1 MRMSLVEL
9 ELRLETPLFA
19 GGHDPLRLDDLWIL
33 RPSEI
38 KGVWRWWARALA
50 AGALYDAG
58 QLKGESR
65 ERQGLLKAPTPE
77 EAGRISEIV
86 GLRMGLGY
94 ADPRGRLSKASSYS
108 LIVEPVGDVGRFKRV
123 YRGGP
128 VAALGR
134 QVNLQR
140 ANLLALGSRE
150 QKGWQAE
157 YLAPG
162 ARFRLRVEEQLSV
175 SAEGAEAAL
184 SALALALTFSGFGK
198 GGRRGLGCFRVVR
211 ATGRYAALFDARAS
225 AADKVTRAVN
235 AARRVAEVRAVES
248 GAGELPPLPLVSAR
262 DLAGG
267 YAVRGRKLRPFQV
280 IEVRGGD
287 ASRLLEELH
296 NFFLRGARARRLIG
310 NPASPDAL
318 KQKLAAWVLGLPR
331 EQRGTGYEI
340 LARAVDRR
348 ASPLLL
354 AVHGTDREGVAYL
367 SVFASADWPVQ
378 LKWKGGTTQPLAI
391 NDAKVAEAL
400 TTAVEEFVDYAERSG
415 FKVKFVWP

>member
-1 MRMSLVEL
+1 MSLVEL
-9 ELRLETPLFA
+9 ELQLETPLFA
-19 GGHDPLRLDDLWIL
+19 GGHEPLRLDELWIL

-58 QLKGESR
+58 QLKGT
-65 ERQGLLKAPTPE
+65 GKPGILKAPTPA
-77 EAGRISEIV
+77 EAGKISEVV
-86 GLRMGLGY
+86 GLGMGLGY

-140 ANLLALGSRE
+140 ANLLALGSR
-150 QKGWQAE
+150 QQRGWQAE

-162 ARFRLRVEEQLSV
+162 ARFRVRVEEQLPV
-175 SAEGAEAAL
+175 SAESAEAAL

-225 AADKVTRAVN
+225 AADRVTRAVN
-235 AARRVAEVRAVES
+235 AARRVVGVRAVES

-287 ASRLLEELH
+287 ANRLLEELH
-296 NFFLRGARARRLIG
+296 NFFLRGSRARRLLG
-310 NPASPDAL
+310 NPASQDAL
-318 KQKLAAWVLGLPR
+318 RQKLAAWALGLPR
-331 EQRGTGYEI
+331 EQRGTGYGI
-340 LARAVDRR
+340 LARTVDRR

-367 SVFASADWPVQ
+367 SVFASADWPAQ
-378 LKWKGGTTQPLAI
+378 LRWRGGTTQQLAI
-391 NDAKVAEAL
+391 DDAKVAEAL
-400 TTAVEEFVDYAERSG
+400 VTAVDEFVDYVNKCG
-415 FKVKFVWP
+415 FKVIFAWP